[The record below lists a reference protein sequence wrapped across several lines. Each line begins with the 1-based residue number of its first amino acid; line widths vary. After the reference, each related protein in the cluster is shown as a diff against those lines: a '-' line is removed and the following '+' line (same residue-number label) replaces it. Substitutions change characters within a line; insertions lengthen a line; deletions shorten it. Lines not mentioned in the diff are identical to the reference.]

1 MLPPQMLLATLGAPG
16 QDNTVVQSREGANK
30 AGRWLAEPEPPS
42 N

>member
-1 MLPPQMLLATLGAPG
+1 MLLATLGAPG
-16 QDNTVVQSREGANK
+16 QDNTAVQSGEAGANK